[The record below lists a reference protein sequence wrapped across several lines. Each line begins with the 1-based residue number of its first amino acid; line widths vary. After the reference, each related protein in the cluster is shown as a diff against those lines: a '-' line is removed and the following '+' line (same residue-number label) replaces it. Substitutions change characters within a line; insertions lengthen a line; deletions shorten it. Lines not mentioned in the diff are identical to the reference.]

1 VTRNKRPNRL
11 TIEKFASNSLDVR
24 ELRRRRILGDAW
36 VEIGPSLRWLRIAC
50 MRVARYRIIIQLW
63 KQATPQNIRVSWTKC
78 HLGGLR
84 PWMHCPY
91 CEKRVAKLYR
101 GLGGYFCRATLRR
114 KIGAEVGICSSI
126 EKPKGMHRREGS
138 GHRAIPRRFTL
149 RSIAKPISL
158 SRREGVRPHFRPRQ
172 GENLRGRGDR
182 RGALRSAARSA
193 KKKPSIGPAR
203 RPSEASTSAPPNS
216 SRPERARCASW

>member
-1 VTRNKRPNRL
+1 
-11 TIEKFASNSLDVR
+11 
-24 ELRRRRILGDAW
+24 
-36 VEIGPSLRWLRIAC
+36 
-50 MRVARYRIIIQLW
+50 
-63 KQATPQNIRVSWTKC
+63 
-78 HLGGLR
+78 
-84 PWMHCPY
+84 MHCPY

-158 SRREGVRPHFRPRQ
+158 SRREGVRPRTF
-172 GENLRGRGDR
+172 D
-182 RGALRSAARSA
+182 
-193 KKKPSIGPAR
+193 
-203 RPSEASTSAPPNS
+203 
-216 SRPERARCASW
+216 RARERIYAAEEIVEAHCDLLLARLKRSPR